1 MPKTTQQFNEQYEK
15 YCNRKWVGPKSYS
28 CYLMVKEF
36 YRDEYGYNMRT
47 PEQWHKLKIFSFTD
61 QSVLL
66 EGGEYIYRKDWG
78 DEMDFTQLQKD
89 DILLFK
95 LYDTPLGGGYSAPKD
110 RAPNHGAIYLGDGH
124 MLHHPYGEYS
134 KITNLMLP
142 GFNLYTTSCLG
153 AVRITQR
160 TT

>member
-1 MPKTTQQFNEQYEK
+1 
-15 YCNRKWVGPKSYS
+15 
-28 CYLMVKEF
+28 
-36 YRDEYGYNMRT
+36 MRT
-47 PEQWHKLKIFSFTD
+47 PDQWHALKIFSFTD

-78 DEMDFTQLQKD
+78 DPMDFTQIQKD

-124 MLHHPYGEYS
+124 MLHHPYGEHS
-134 KITNLMLP
+134 KITNMKIP
-142 GFNLYTTSCLG
+142 GFSLYSTSCLG